1 MDDNVRR
8 AGRLA
13 FALGLALLL
22 VATDAAA
29 IFIVNEPWVLVAP
42 NGRSAEA
49 YMNLTS
55 TEGATLVGV
64 STEVTK
70 NVEIRAPGGKRTA
83 VTEIKLPAGKKMALA
98 AGAYRFALAGLDRP
112 LKLGDRVAFVL
123 TIEAA
128 DGSRTEVPLNA
139 EVRKHSPTYD
149 HHHGHAH

>member
-1 MDDNVRR
+1 MDDSLRR

-13 FALGLALLL
+13 FALGLALL
-22 VATDAAA
+22 VAATDAAA
-29 IFIVNEPWVLVAP
+29 IFIVNEPWVIVAP

-64 STEVTK
+64 STEVTQS
-70 NVEIRAPGGKRTA
+70 VEIRAPGGKRTA

-112 LKLGDRVAFVL
+112 LK
-123 TIEAA
+123 
-128 DGSRTEVPLNA
+128 
-139 EVRKHSPTYD
+139 TYD
-149 HHHGHAH
+149 HHHGHPH